1 MAVCQSTSDVRAGVP
16 GAKKTVCNARGRGL
30 VEEVFV
36 DDTKSFK
43 DRDRRIISRNGVEIG
58 VFRLG
63 DEFFAWHNRCAH
75 QGGPVCQ
82 GRVFP
87 RVLEPL
93 QEDGTTRGM
102 VYSEDEIHIV
112 CPWHGYEYDIRT
124 GQNAGNPRLRLKPV
138 PVTVRDGAVY
148 VTI

>member
-1 MAVCQSTSDVRAGVP
+1 
-16 GAKKTVCNARGRGL
+16 

>member
-1 MAVCQSTSDVRAGVP
+1 M
-16 GAKKTVCNARGRGL
+16 
-30 VEEVFV
+30 EEVFV
-36 DDTKSFK
+36 DDAESFK
-43 DRDRRIISRNGVEIG
+43 DRDRRVLSRNGVEIG

-82 GRVFP
+82 GRIFP

-93 QEDGTTRGM
+93 LEDQTTRGM
-102 VYSEDEIHIV
+102 AYSDDEMHIV

-138 PVTVRDGAVY
+138 PVEVRDGAVY
-148 VTI
+148 VRV